1 MYKKKPEGVF
11 YDPETRRLYEH
22 RGYGRSIHW
31 SQQMLDDLRRLY
43 PTTLNDVLAGF
54 LGVSPRTMIRKAR
67 SLGLQKDP
75 TWLLSVWN
83 ERRQWAH
90 MASRRKGYPGG
101 FQKGVR
107 AYPAGE
113 FKPGAPRDPVTE
125 EKRIASLRRWYREHP
140 AAASRKAHKAWETR
154 RQNENNS
161 IK

>member
-83 ERRQWAH
+83 ERRQ
-90 MASRRKGYPGG
+90 
-101 FQKGVR
+101 
-107 AYPAGE
+107 
-113 FKPGAPRDPVTE
+113 
-125 EKRIASLRRWYREHP
+125 
-140 AAASRKAHKAWETR
+140 
-154 RQNENNS
+154 
-161 IK
+161 